1 MELSVSPGLEFLAE
15 SPCKIFDE
23 AKSIPQSLS
32 LSTLVTMEMLKALR
46 LDLTTLM
53 CFGWDKKGGG
63 ELLDI

>member
-53 CFGWDKKGGG
+53 CF
-63 ELLDI
+63 